1 MGAGPAARQDEG
13 KRTMSE
19 KKARKFREVKIMT
32 EEAGLNETAKKQAK
46 DISKMYED
54 RDRKA
59 LGARDHLVSQLEVTS
74 DKYRTANGVM
84 AALNVVRDV
93 LGDVTDYVEE
103 ISIAKTSATHM
114 AGVALKM
121 ADKAKGLDPE
131 DMHMLCEGF
140 YDPDFSK
147 GKSSA
152 LELIDEL
159 LVLQLCQ
166 QVGPS
171 AEDVSDFCKTADEE
185 IEKARES
192 LRTFCSDN
200 DIDFNELCGPHD
212 NCPDCLCMDCAEDCK
227 EGRTIKQGQS
237 AYEVCES
244 FCPIEE

>member
-1 MGAGPAARQDEG
+1 
-13 KRTMSE
+13 MSE

-32 EEAGLNETAKKQAK
+32 EEAGLNETAKKQAQ

-54 RDRKA
+54 RDKKA

-121 ADKAKGLDPE
+121 AEKAKGLDPE
-131 DMHMLCEGF
+131 NMHELCDGF
-140 YDPDFSK
+140 YDPDFSN

-166 QVGPS
+166 QVGPN

-192 LRTFCSDN
+192 LKTFCSEN
-200 DIDFNELCGPHD
+200 DISFNELCGPHE
-212 NCPDCLCMDCAEDCK
+212 NCPECLCNLCTNDCK
-227 EGRTIKQGQS
+227 EGKMITDGQS
-237 AYEVCES
+237 ARDICDDFIVKG
-244 FCPIEE
+244 EE